1 MTINYLITGAN
12 RGIGRGLTDLILR
25 RPDTTV
31 IALVRDL
38 EHETTKSLASSSA
51 DPKRLLI
58 LPYDAKQPDSAAN
71 AISTLESTHG
81 IKNLDL
87 VIANAGALS
96 WRGPA
101 VDTPADAIHEAITI
115 NTIGPLLLFRACLPL
130 LQSSPG
136 PKFVAISSAIGS
148 TTQIPQLSQSQTL
161 PYGISKAALNHTF
174 RKLSVDHPDIVIEL
188 LTPGPV
194 MTDLTR
200 DFRAVFQEALKKNP
214 KLADR
219 FAPIDQVCN
228 GLLGQIDSASKDSS
242 GEFRDWKGEVIPW

>member
-1 MTINYLITGAN
+1 MTITYLITGAN

-25 RPDTTV
+25 RPDTAV
-31 IALVRDL
+31 IALVRDPDN
-38 EHETTKSLASSSA
+38 ETTKSLASSNA

-58 LPYDAKQPDSAAN
+58 LPYDAKQHDSAAD
-71 AISTLESTHG
+71 AVSTLESTHG
-81 IKNLDL
+81 IKKLDV
-87 VIANAGALS
+87 VIANAGALG

-101 VDTPADAIHEAITI
+101 IDTPADAIHEAFTV
-115 NTIGPLLLFRACLPL
+115 NTIGPLLLFRACCPL
-130 LQSSPG
+130 LQSSPA
-136 PKFVAISSAIGS
+136 PKFIAISSAIGS

-161 PYGISKAALNHTF
+161 PYGVSKAALNHIF

-200 DFRAVFQEALKKNP
+200 DYREFFDEVLKKNP
-214 KLADR
+214 KLMDR
-219 FAPIDQVCN
+219 FAPIDQACN
-228 GLLGQIDSASKDSS
+228 GLLCQIDSVNKDSS